1 MMQPIKLQYYS
12 PENDYYLLSVQS
24 LLHLQALQYAH
35 RLTAPNL
42 VPRLLVGMEEKEP
55 GIHCLRTHFIF
66 TINLGKLKIYVTLSS
81 TWMHIHISILPIL
94 EYVFSGG
101 LLHAYMNSGY
111 HAFFL
116 PAHQELGYEAR
127 LYLVSY
133 PDPSST

>member
-55 GIHCLRTHFIF
+55 GI
-66 TINLGKLKIYVTLSS
+66 
-81 TWMHIHISILPIL
+81 
-94 EYVFSGG
+94 SGG

-111 HAFFL
+111 HAFFY
-116 PAHQELGYEAR
+116 AEI
-127 LYLVSY
+127 
-133 PDPSST
+133 PSIVGAN